1 MKEVI
6 RQYGGAVITSLIAI
20 VLLALIM
27 AFPFPGGNGVP
38 QAMGNWLMGAG
49 KSSLTAAQKEKHY
62 DDFEN
67 VNDVQ
72 IIYDTAVPMIAGEWN
87 ELGKYF
93 GTGKTENGGTKEWVL
108 HIYQVVDERGNS
120 CLVEKINGKEYL
132 YPEKPGIYR
141 VYLGASYEGKKEIR
155 AFLNFP
161 VQKGV

>member
-6 RQYGGAVITSLIAI
+6 RQYGGAIITSLIAI

-27 AFPFPGGNGVP
+27 AFPFPGGSGVP
-38 QAMGNWLMGAG
+38 QAIGNWLMGAG
-49 KSSLTAAQKEKHY
+49 KSSLTAAQKEKQY

-72 IIYDTAVPMIAGEWN
+72 IIYDAAIPMVAGEWN

-93 GTGKTENGGTKEWVL
+93 GTGKTENDGTKEWVL

-120 CLVEKINGKEYL
+120 CLVEKVNGKEYL

-141 VYLGASYEGKKEIR
+141 VYLGAGCEGKKEIR